1 MLKNC
6 TRRLRVEAQIAERG
20 YATWEDIMQ
29 LLEVFPYFN
38 AMYFQYNNGDIGNLR
53 RMMCEDG
60 YKLSY
65 ESYVEMFSEFVGE
78 YLYCHNRHLYKQ
90 IMFE

>member
-1 MLKNC
+1 MKNC
-6 TRRLRVEAQIAERG
+6 SQRLRIEAQIAERG
-20 YATWEDIMQ
+20 YANWEDITQ

-38 AMYFQYNNGDIGNLR
+38 SMYFQYNDGDIDNLR

-65 ESYVEMFSEFVGE
+65 KNYVEMFSEFVGE
-78 YLYCHNRHLYKQ
+78 YLYMHNRDLYKQ
-90 IMFE
+90 IMFD